1 MPLNILIADDHF
13 PVRLGLEL
21 IVKET
26 VGQWTQIDFARNG
39 SEILQKMKHTRYD
52 MLITD
57 INMPGSGIT
66 STVTEALGEQP
77 DLKIL
82 VVSVSPQETFAPI
95 LLQCGA
101 YGYIS
106 KDDNDNNL
114 KNAINGILLGK
125 KYFAS
130 DLLHEKKVQSE
141 NPFSKLSTREFE
153 IACLLVKGTSIVE
166 MGKIL
171 QLETSTVSTY
181 KGRVFRKLN
190 VNTIVEL
197 TFIANKFKLIT
208 NETHLY

>member
-82 VVSVSPQETFAPI
+82 VVSVSPQET
-95 LLQCGA
+95 
-101 YGYIS
+101 S
-106 KDDNDNNL
+106 R
-114 KNAINGILLGK
+114 
-125 KYFAS
+125 
-130 DLLHEKKVQSE
+130 QSSC
-141 NPFSKLSTREFE
+141 NVGR
-153 IACLLVKGTSIVE
+153 
-166 MGKIL
+166 MD
-171 QLETSTVSTY
+171 TY
-181 KGRVFRKLN
+181 QR
-190 VNTIVEL
+190 T
-197 TFIANKFKLIT
+197 TT
-208 NETHLY
+208 TTT